1 MRRLSTAL
9 ALVLA
14 ACASPANRTAPPP
27 TAEFLLS
34 AGDSTFWVRS
44 GGGATLR
51 VRGAPLVL
59 ARYGGRFYEVYT
71 VDDDHSYQDAL
82 FLGERLYSRDL
93 AGDDSVLVLADSTVP
108 RMARQY
114 GRDNPDA
121 RPLGPDDDGPD
132 DPPVSATATIDFL
145 DVHGPYL
152 SYEYQLDTDTP
163 ETGATTSSR
172 RGVVDLRAT
181 GSARLSDLVGK
192 AAAGAAVERAH
203 AAMKSLEDSIRA
215 VRDASARRAIA
226 SLDRFRLDARSFV
239 LTSIDGEPAVQFDVP
254 GFTDD
259 AAGLSLPISPV
270 RLDTLPE
277 WPEIR
282 PTVPAVDDDG
292 TMRWKEGRYAVIAH
306 PDSTGDFADI
316 AIADSA
322 GREWRI
328 ATVTGPIQRIFPL
341 DHPAVSS
348 EQRVALS
355 RAFEE
360 AALYDEDTRTA
371 SAHVTPRRGQA
382 LAARRARPL
391 VRTRRSHRSTRTPR
405 TRTHA

>member
-1 MRRLSTAL
+1 MRRLSTVLAL
-9 ALVLA
+9 ALA
-14 ACASPANRTAPPP
+14 ACASPPARSSAPPAPP
-27 TAEFLLS
+27 TEFLLS

-44 GGGATLR
+44 GGATGLR
-51 VRGAPLVL
+51 VRGAPLIL
-59 ARYGGRFYEVYT
+59 ARYGGRFYEIYT
-71 VDDDHSYQDAL
+71 VDDDRSYEDAL

-93 AGDDSVLVLADSTVP
+93 AGDDSVLVLADSIVP
-108 RMARQY
+108 RLARQY
-114 GRDNPDA
+114 GRDNPGA
-121 RPLGPDDDGPD
+121 RRLGPDDDGPD

-152 SYEYQLDTDTP
+152 SYEYHLDTDTP
-163 ETGATTSSR
+163 ESGATTSLR

-181 GSARLSDLVGK
+181 GTARLSDLVG
-192 AAAGAAVERAH
+192 AAAARAALERARAAVV
-203 AAMKSLEDSIRA
+203 SLEDSIRA
-215 VRDASARRAIA
+215 VRDARARRAIA
-226 SLDRFRLDARSFV
+226 SLDRFRLDPRSFG
-239 LTSIDGEPAVQFDVP
+239 LTAVDGEPAVQFDVP

-259 AAGLSLPISPV
+259 AAALSLPISPV

-292 TMRWKEGRYAVIAH
+292 TMRWQEGRYAVIAH
-306 PDSTGDFADI
+306 PDSTGDVADI

-322 GREWRI
+322 GREWRV
-328 ATVTGPIQRIFPL
+328 ATVTGPVQRIFPL
-341 DHPAVSS
+341 DRPALSS

-355 RAFEE
+355 RAFDE

-371 SAHVTPRRGQA
+371 SVRIVPRRGRA
-382 LAARRARPL
+382 LA
-391 VRTRRSHRSTRTPR
+391 TRRVRLPLHPHDSHRSIPR